1 VFDLDGKG
9 KFIFKQNIISL
20 MIKEIMFLAA
30 TLDGEQEEIL
40 FAERWQQRTFSLI
53 TTLMCTLQRM

>member
-1 VFDLDGKG
+1 
-9 KFIFKQNIISL
+9 
-20 MIKEIMFLAA
+20 MFLAA